1 MCVCVHFRRRLGIGQ
16 HTWGYVQS
24 TSSFW
29 YFPSYPYPSIH
40 LPAGPGVTKASGG
53 ARLGGGN
60 DTYALRLH
68 EHCPRHEAPLHTCQ
82 GAGEAKGS
90 AGTAWSRFP
99 RPSRACDTARISCS
113 SPARLGRLAGASSRC
128 ASHPAPLQL
137 PLTQPPGPPLR
148 QRRGTSRAGFCAGGA
163 LPASRCPRRFHR
175 RASPPA
181 APWRRARRVAA
192 LRAPA
197 SFWLFAPVVRIL
209 ATVCCVTTQG

>member
-1 MCVCVHFRRRLGIGQ
+1 
-16 HTWGYVQS
+16 VQS

-99 RPSRACDTARISCS
+99 RPSRACDTAQISCS

-128 ASHPAPLQL
+128 ASRHRL
-137 PLTQPPGPPLR
+137 LTQPQGPPQR
-148 QRRGTSRAGFCAGGA
+148 QRRGTSRAGSCVGAA
-163 LPASRCPRRFHR
+163 LPASRCPRRLHR
-175 RASPPA
+175 RASPPE
-181 APWRRARRVAA
+181 APWRRSRRVAF
-192 LRAPA
+192 RTA
-197 SFWLFAPVVRIL
+197 SHRLAGCSRSPFVTEVVRQHP
-209 ATVCCVTTQG
+209 VR